1 VARVIDGPFAGAVG
15 EVISVAEDKVRM
27 KIAVFGLPMIVDIPR
42 ASVVLDDEPPPPTAG
57 EN

>member
-27 KIAVFGLPMIVDIPR
+27 RISIFGLPTIVDIPR
-42 ASVVLDDEPPPPTAG
+42 AGVVLDDEPPPPPAG